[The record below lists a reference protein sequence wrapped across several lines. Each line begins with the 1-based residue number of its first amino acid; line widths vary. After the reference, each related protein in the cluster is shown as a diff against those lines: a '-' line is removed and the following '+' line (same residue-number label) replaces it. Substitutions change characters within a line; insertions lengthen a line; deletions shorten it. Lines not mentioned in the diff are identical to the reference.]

1 MKPFLK
7 VAVAAAAGL
16 MMTSVNASAAAGT
29 EKSAIAPESVV
40 PMSMDALQRRF
51 VDLRFGMFIHFN
63 MPTFVNEDWPD
74 PDASPE
80 LFNPGK
86 LDCRQWAKAAKSAG
100 MTYGCLTTKHH
111 SGFCIWDTK
120 TTDYSVMS
128 SPLKRDVVK
137 EYVDAFRA
145 EGLDVMLYFSIL
157 DTHAHLRPGWIT
169 PEHTELVKNQLREL
183 LTNYGKITAL
193 IIDGWDAPWSRI
205 SYDEIPFEEIYALI
219 KSIQPECLVMDLNA
233 AKYPTD
239 ALFYTDIKSYEQG
252 AGQKIDKKSNALPAL
267 SCYPIQKNWFWKTTF
282 PTAPLKNVDV
292 LVNENIVPMGKAYCN
307 FILNVAP
314 NRDGLMDENALKALK
329 QIGKEWEKAEP
340 GAAAKAALAI
350 APDYRADDDRFSG
363 CAAPV
368 IASNIAKHRRA
379 DSSWSYD
386 MEISE
391 FACDDEF
398 ESAWVANALA
408 EGDPHLEV
416 FLDKEE
422 PFNQIVMTEEK
433 GSEIS
438 GYRIDCRRNGE
449 WHELMTVNAAG
460 SSLSVNAG
468 DVVAKKS
475 GRVTILR
482 FGETYGDAVRI
493 VVTGYRKTAAPDG
506 VYRSGSTVAISE
518 LGVYR
523 ERR

>member
-29 EKSAIAPESVV
+29 EKSAIAPESVGS
-40 PMSMDALQRRF
+40 MSMDALQRRF

-314 NRDGLMDENALKALK
+314 NRDGLMDQNCIDALKR
-329 QIGKEWEKAEP
+329 IGKIWKNTGHIVDVAETMEP
-340 GAAAKAALAI
+340 ITDSNLAI
-350 APDYRADDDRFSG
+350 GKP
-363 CAAPV
+363 C
-368 IASNIAKHRRA
+368 
-379 DSSWSYD
+379 DSSWSDD
-386 MEISE
+386 MDIMD
-391 FACDDEF
+391 FANDDNF
-398 ESAWVANALA
+398 RTCWVSS
-408 EGDPHLEV
+408 PEV
-416 FLDKEE
+416 KE
-422 PFNQIVMTEEK
+422 PFWKVELDPGSLINMVVMTEPKAGVMQEYVIEYLHK
-433 GSEIS
+433 GTWHTVFS
-438 GYRIDCRRNGE
+438 G
-449 WHELMTVNAAG
+449 TTPTQ
-460 SSLSVNAG
+460 S
-468 DVVAKKS
+468 
-475 GRVTILR
+475 RVKIHR
-482 FGETYGDAVRI
+482 FDKVYADAVR
-493 VVTGYRKTAAPDG
+493 VRFTKWTGLLSLAEFG
-506 VYRSGSTVAISE
+506 VYTPYE
-518 LGVYR
+518 K
-523 ERR
+523 